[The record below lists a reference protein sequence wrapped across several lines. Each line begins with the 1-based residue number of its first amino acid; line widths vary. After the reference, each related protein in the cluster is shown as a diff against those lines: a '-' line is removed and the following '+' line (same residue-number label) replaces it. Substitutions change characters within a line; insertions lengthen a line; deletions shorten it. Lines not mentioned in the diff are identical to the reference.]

1 MESSKSPELRVAFGH
16 YATGITIVTAR
27 GPAGEPVGMTA
38 NSFTSLSLDPPLLLW
53 SIARR
58 SSNFEAFQSAPGFAV
73 HVLHDGQ
80 QSLAQAFSA
89 RDVDRFKGIETRTG
103 RCGAPL
109 LGDFHAC
116 FECETYAR
124 HEGGDHLIIVGR
136 VVSMEQRAGSPLLF
150 YRGRFTSLGG

>member
-1 MESSKSPELRVAFGH
+1 MDRSQSLELRAAFGH
-16 YATGITIVTAR
+16 YATGVTIVTAR
-27 GPAGEPVGMTA
+27 GPTGEHVGMTA

-53 SIARR
+53 TIARR
-58 SSNFEAFQSAPGFAV
+58 SSNFEAFRAAPGFAV

-80 QSLAQAFSA
+80 QSLARVFSA
-89 RDVDRFKGIETRTG
+89 REVDRFKGIETHAG

-124 HEGGDHLIIVGR
+124 HDGGDHLIIVGQ
-136 VVSMEQRAGSPLLF
+136 VVSMEQRDGSPLLF